1 MKLECPTIYILS
13 DSIGETGELVVRA
26 AASQFNAGQ
35 IDVRRIPYLTS
46 AKDVEDALQEVA
58 ACRAAVVYTLVR
70 PDLREALTA
79 KAAELNL
86 MCVDVM
92 GPIIGCLTVV
102 TGRTP
107 SHEPGLIH
115 KLDEA
120 YFSKME
126 AVNFAVKY
134 DDGKQPWG
142 LTKADLVIVGVSRT
156 SKTPLCMYL
165 AHKGIKA
172 ANVPLVPEV
181 PVPEDLMAVPP
192 HKVVGLTIN
201 PALLHEV
208 RRERLKTLGL
218 AEGVD
223 YASLERIYQELD
235 HAQRI
240 MHKIGCPIVDVTNK
254 AVEET
259 AAKILELYQRG
270 AGK

>member
-1 MKLECPTIYILS
+1 MS

-35 IDVRRIPYLTS
+35 VDVRRIPYLSS
-46 AKDVEDALQEVA
+46 ARDVEDALIEVA
-58 ACRAAVVYTLVR
+58 ACQASVVYTLVR
-70 PDLREALTA
+70 PDLREVLVN
-79 KAAELNL
+79 KAAELGVA
-86 MCVDVM
+86 CIVDVM
-92 GPIIGCLTVV
+92 GPILSCLSTV
-102 TGRTP
+102 TGRVP
-107 SHEPGLIH
+107 RQEPGLIH
-115 KLDEA
+115 KMDEA
-120 YFSKME
+120 YFGKME
-126 AVNFAVKY
+126 AVEFAVKY

-142 LTKADLVIVGVSRT
+142 LLKADLVIVGVSRT

-181 PVPEDLMAVPP
+181 APPEELLGLPP
-192 HKVVGLTIN
+192 SKVVGLTIN

-223 YASLERIYQELD
+223 YANLERIYQELD
-235 HAQRI
+235 NAQRI

-259 AAKILELYQRG
+259 AAKILAYYRKGVEN
-270 AGK
+270 